1 MKKLLILAAL
11 SEALTG
17 LFLFVYPPVV
27 IRLLFDSEIAGA
39 GLLISRI
46 SGISLIAL
54 GMACWPDSHMLRPF
68 LGMVTYSSVAM
79 LYLLY
84 VGANGGVGIL
94 LWPAVAAH
102 AGLSVL
108 LVRAW
113 RKERHSLEADTYNTP
128 GSESAKLTPVDV
140 QKLKKTG

>member
-108 LVRAW
+108 LARAW
-113 RKERHSLEADTYNTP
+113 WNGQRQPEART
-128 GSESAKLTPVDV
+128 
-140 QKLKKTG
+140 